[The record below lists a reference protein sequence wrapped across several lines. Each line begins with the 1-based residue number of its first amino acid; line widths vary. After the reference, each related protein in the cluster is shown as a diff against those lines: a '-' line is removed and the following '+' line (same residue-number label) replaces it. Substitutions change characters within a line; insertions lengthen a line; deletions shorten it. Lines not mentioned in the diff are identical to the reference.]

1 MFFVIFIYTFL
12 ILYINKKKVVFK
24 LKRLKRLAT
33 TEDSKKKLY
42 SVMCSLDTLYKQIKF
57 FHWVMNG
64 DNYIALHR
72 FLDEVA
78 DTVSGGVDLI
88 AERLVYIGFNPI
100 FEPKT
105 VMENSNVQYHS
116 SEKYDGFTSIQIII
130 DGLDIAIKDLADVT
144 EQTGNERDF
153 GTQQFAAE
161 LLYDLEVKKHHL
173 ESFGN

>member
-1 MFFVIFIYTFL
+1 M
-12 ILYINKKKVVFK
+12 
-24 LKRLKRLAT
+24 KRLIKAS
-33 TEDSKKKLY
+33 TEDSKKNLY
-42 SVMCSLDTLYKQIKF
+42 GVMCSLDTLYKQIKF
-57 FHWVMNG
+57 FHWVMTG

-78 DTVSGGVDLI
+78 GTVSEGVDLI

-100 FEPKT
+100 FDPKV
-105 VMENSNVQYHS
+105 VMEKSNIKYNST
-116 SEKYDGFTSIQIII
+116 ETYDGFKSIQVII
-130 DGLDIAIKDLADVT
+130 DGLNTAIKDLADIT

-161 LLYDLEVKKHHL
+161 LLYNLEVQKHHL

>member
-1 MFFVIFIYTFL
+1 MQ
-12 ILYINKKKVVFK
+12 
-24 LKRLKRLAT
+24 LKRLIKAS
-33 TEDSKKKLY
+33 TEDSKKNLY

-57 FHWVMNG
+57 FHWVMTG

-78 DTVSGGVDLI
+78 ATVSDGVDLI
-88 AERLVYIGFNPI
+88 AERLVYIGFNPV
-100 FEPKT
+100 FDPKV
-105 VMENSNVQYHS
+105 VMENSNINYDS
-116 SEKYDGFTSIQIII
+116 STTYNGFKSIQVII
-130 DGLDIAIKDLADVT
+130 DGLNVAIKDLADIT

-161 LLYDLEVKKHHL
+161 LVYNLEVQMHHL